1 MNSPET
7 IQQVLQRLLASQ
19 RYAVLATEN
28 QGQPYTSLMAFAVT
42 DDLRALILL
51 TERGTHKYVNLM
63 ANRRVA
69 MFIDNRENV
78 GSDTEEAVA
87 ITALGEAEEVAG
99 DEGAG
104 LRHSYLARHPYLA
117 VFATSPSC
125 AVMRV
130 RVKSYLVV
138 RRFQEVE
145 EWRVGPQGHEDVPT
159 EGKHLGRN

>member
-1 MNSPET
+1 MC
-7 IQQVLQRLLASQ
+7 IRD
-19 RYAVLATEN
+19 R
-28 QGQPYTSLMAFAVT
+28 
-42 DDLRALILL
+42 
-51 TERGTHKYVNLM
+51 YVNLM

-87 ITALGEAEEVAG
+87 VTALGEAEEVAG

-145 EWRVGPQGHEDVPT
+145 EWRLGPQGPEAVSYTHLDVYKRQC
-159 EGKHLGRN
+159 GASGWRLLHNRSKA